1 MSSSEEVSW
10 ISWFCGLRGNE
21 FFCEVDEDYIQDKFN
36 LTGLNEQVSTRSKGR
51 EVMSQPPL
59 FSLIYFPAPVRL
71 KSLYIIFDVFP
82 EFLHQLFF
90 VLFVRRR

>member
-1 MSSSEEVSW
+1 MHA
-10 ISWFCGLRGNE
+10 
-21 FFCEVDEDYIQDKFN
+21 
-36 LTGLNEQVSTRSKGR
+36 KGIDL